1 MSIAFLTRAYNAE
14 PFLEQCV
21 QSVLGQRNAEHL
33 YFLCDNGS
41 TDGTAALIRSFAA
54 QDGRVRP
61 LFLPENEP
69 ITSMNR
75 LLSLAYAS
83 GCRYLAVV
91 DADDWIEPDFAQKTE
106 TLLERTGGDLC
117 LCGTSFF
124 GPRGELGLRAL
135 SAPIDLERGRF
146 GAWIPQLHVFLRTY
160 WGKLWR
166 ISALA
171 RPSPLL
177 VDASLFY
184 GSDTIFAL
192 EGFCR
197 CRRVV
202 GEPGVLY
209 HYRMHGASDSH
220 RPLPDRFS
228 DDLRQHSRTAAL
240 LAENGWLTPENRLF
254 LERVFLN
261 ACADTLLLALHVS
274 DFSALVTRL
283 HEVLASRELLRAWRA
298 VCAANRAAGR
308 TGPSAA
314 GQDPDLAR
322 VRQAAACAYLALRAP
337 LVPQEAARAPTDA
350 LCLQA
355 ARAMRCAAFYLGDR
369 LRRAESL
376 MLTLVYAR
384 RADREEE
391 ARSAAAALAH
401 AAPGETDKGGTV

>member
-21 QSVLGQRNAEHL
+21 QSVLDQRNAELL

-54 QDGRVRP
+54 RDSRIRP

-135 SAPIDLERGRF
+135 SAPIDLERSRF
-146 GAWIPQLHVFLRTY
+146 GAWIPQFHVFLRTY

-166 ISALA
+166 VSALA

-314 GQDPDLAR
+314 GR
-322 VRQAAACAYLALRAP
+322 
-337 LVPQEAARAPTDA
+337 
-350 LCLQA
+350 
-355 ARAMRCAAFYLGDR
+355 
-369 LRRAESL
+369 
-376 MLTLVYAR
+376 
-384 RADREEE
+384 
-391 ARSAAAALAH
+391 
-401 AAPGETDKGGTV
+401 